1 MSEPKVIH
9 IDEIEGAHGGAFKP
23 VGRTLG
29 ATAFGVNVEQYPQ
42 GHDQYPEHDHA
53 SDGQEEVYYVV
64 SGQATLTID
73 GDDHILRAGSIAYVP
88 AGHSRRFTT
97 PDQGVQFLAI
107 GGTPGTPF
115 SDVIAAREQA
125 TTS

>member
-9 IDEIEGAHGGAFKP
+9 IDEIEGGGGGVFKP

-29 ATAFGVNVEQYPQ
+29 ATAFGVNFEQFPQ
-42 GHDQYPEHDHA
+42 GHEGYPDHDHA
-53 SDGQEEVYYVV
+53 KDGQEEVYYVI

-73 GDDHILRAGSIAYVP
+73 GTEHNMRAGSIAYVP
-88 AGHSRRFTT
+88 SGHSRRFTT
-97 PDQGVQFLAI
+97 PADDVRLLAI
-107 GGTPGTPF
+107 GGTPGAPF
-115 SDVIAAREQA
+115 SDVIAAREKA